1 MAGVRNDD
9 EFGAANSSRDAL
21 RSCRHRSHIFITN
34 HDKRWCSDLSELC
47 VNALTLK
54 DAVYGAPDCRAI
66 ANKLSP
72 PSYAFVGTRRI
83 RKRSFAVQDQHYPL
97 SYGTIT
103 EETGDDVHR
112 LIFQF
117 CRLWIG

>member
-9 EFGAANSSRDAL
+9 EFSAANSSRDAL
-21 RSCRHRSHIFITN
+21 GSCRHRSHIFITN

-54 DAVYGAPDCRAI
+54 DAIYGAPDCRAI
-66 ANKLSP
+66 ANKLSS
-72 PSYAFVGTRRI
+72 PSCVFPSTRRI
-83 RKRSFAVQDQHYPL
+83 RKRSFAVQYRHHRV
-97 SYGTIT
+97 SYRTIP
-103 EETGDDVHR
+103 EETSDDIHR

-117 CRLWIG
+117 